1 VALSAKDYWLNANAK
16 SSEYAIKKNEF
27 MQKDGQAE
35 EEI

>member
-1 VALSAKDYWLNANAK
+1 VALFAKDYLLNAIAN